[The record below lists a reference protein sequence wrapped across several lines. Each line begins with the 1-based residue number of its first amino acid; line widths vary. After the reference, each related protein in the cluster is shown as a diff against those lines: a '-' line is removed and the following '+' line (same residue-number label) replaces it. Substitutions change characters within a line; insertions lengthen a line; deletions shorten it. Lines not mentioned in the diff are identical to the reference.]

1 MGSLQDLRG
10 ELTPEARMQTLERL
24 WRDESGAE
32 MTEYSLV
39 IGVVAVGLIAVLVI
53 FRGKISAL
61 FTRIGTQLDTA
72 SP

>member
-1 MGSLQDLRG
+1 
-10 ELTPEARMQTLERL
+10 MQTLKRL
-24 WRDESGAE
+24 WKDEVGAE

-61 FTRIGTQLDTA
+61 FTRVGNQLDTA
-72 SP
+72 AP